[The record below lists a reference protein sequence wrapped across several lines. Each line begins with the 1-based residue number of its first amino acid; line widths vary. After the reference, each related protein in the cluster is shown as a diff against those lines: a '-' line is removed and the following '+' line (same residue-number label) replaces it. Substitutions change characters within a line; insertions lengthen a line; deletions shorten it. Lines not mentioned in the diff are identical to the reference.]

1 MPSRLAGC
9 TRVSEHFVCLLDPS
23 ERVTAWARDAERLT
37 GHGADDVIGR
47 PFADLFLVFPHA
59 PANDAHASDGHAGV
73 FVRHDGLHLCVRVR
87 RHALSGAGR
96 DADLPVTVAISRDHP
111 GAQAES
117 SLRATLDAVPDGIAL
132 FDAGLGLSHHNARFD
147 ALAGLAENLL
157 KPGVAAGTMLTA
169 LTGTAWSVREPAW
182 PLVPEGW
189 SAETLRLGRMV
200 ALSWVALQDGRFL
213 LLCRDVTDLRR
224 LENRARFLEQHDDLT
239 GLANRQGL
247 QRQLGALCEASE
259 PFAMLYFDLFGFK
272 RVNDS
277 MGHAA
282 GDELL
287 RIAALRVRRAVGGG
301 DVAAHIR
308 GNKFAL
314 IVRSERGEPAIRRF
328 ARMLRSVLS
337 RPMSVLRNEVTVGVA
352 IGVVRFATD
361 GEDRETLM
369 AKADVALHCA
379 KGGSDDG
386 ICFYDPELDT
396 LRRRRMDLERDL
408 HRALANEEFVLYYQ
422 PFLNVRSG
430 RIVGVETLI
439 RWLHPQQGLIPPADF
454 IPVAERMGLMHE
466 IGAWTLETACR
477 QAMEWPDDIMV
488 SINVSAAQF
497 RHDGLVDNVETALQR
512 TGCPPSRLE
521 LEITETAM
529 IDDVPRA
536 ALVLTRLREKGVQIA
551 LDDFGTGYSS
561 LSFLHSLPFTRIKID
576 RSFINDLHEGNGDGA
591 AIVRAIT
598 SLCGSL
604 NVVATAEGVET
615 QEQFDYL
622 KGVNC
627 SEVQGF
633 LISRPCPPE
642 QIRPFLDGINQPGT
656 LPGLLPAG

>member
-1 MPSRLAGC
+1 MSRSPFWGYAPM
-9 TRVSEHFVCLLDPS
+9 SEHFVCLLDPA
-23 ERVTAWARDAERLT
+23 ERVTGWTRDAERLT
-37 GHGADDVIGR
+37 GHAADDVIGS
-47 PFADLFLVFPHA
+47 PFADLFLVTPRA
-59 PANDAHASDGHAGV
+59 PVPDAHAPGGHAGL
-73 FVRHDGLHLCVRVR
+73 FIRRDGLHLCVRVR
-87 RHALSGAGR
+87 RHALSGTAAES
-96 DADLPVTVAISRDHP
+96 DMPVTVAISQDDP
-111 GAQAES
+111 GAVAQAES
-117 SLRATLDAVPDGIAL
+117 DLPATLDALPDGVAL
-132 FDAGLGLSHHNARFD
+132 FDANQCLSYYNARFG
-147 ALAGLAENLL
+147 ALAGLAEDILE
-157 KPGVAAGTMLTA
+157 PGGPARTILAALCRAEWTMA
-169 LTGTAWSVREPAW
+169 EAARPV
-182 PLVPEGW
+182 VPEGW
-189 SAETLRLGRMV
+189 STEILRLGRTL
-200 ALSWVALQDGRFL
+200 ALSWIGLLDGRFL

-239 GLANRQGL
+239 GLANLQGL
-247 QRQLGALCEASE
+247 RLQLGALCERASE

-287 RIAALRVRRAVGGG
+287 RITALRVRRTVGVG
-301 DVAAHIR
+301 DIAAHIR

-314 IVRSERGEPAIRRF
+314 IFRSEQGDQAIRRF

-337 RPMSVLRNEVTVGVA
+337 RPMSVLKHEVTVGVA
-352 IGVVRFATD
+352 IGVVRFPTD
-361 GEDRETLM
+361 GDDRDTLM

-396 LRRRRMDLERDL
+396 LRQRRMDLERDL
-408 HRALANEEFVLYYQ
+408 HHALAKEEFVLFYQ
-422 PFLNVRSG
+422 PFLNVSSG
-430 RIVGVETLI
+430 RIVGVEALI
-439 RWLHPQQGLIPPADF
+439 RWRHPQQGLIPPNDF

-477 QAMEWPDDIMV
+477 QAMNWPDNIMV

-536 ALVLTRLREKGVQIA
+536 ACVLNRLREQGIQIA

-576 RSFINDLHEGNGDGA
+576 RSFVNDLHKGDSDGA

-627 SEVQGF
+627 SEIQGY
-633 LISRPCPPE
+633 LISRPCPADE
-642 QIRPFLDGINQPGT
+642 IGPFLEKINQPQ
-656 LPGLLPAG
+656 

>member
-1 MPSRLAGC
+1 M
-9 TRVSEHFVCLLDPS
+9 CLLDPA
-23 ERVTAWARDAERLT
+23 ERVTAWSREAEQLT
-37 GHGADDVIGR
+37 GRAANDVIGS
-47 PFADLFLVFPHA
+47 PFADLFLVSPPAAVAGLHA
-59 PANDAHASDGHAGV
+59 PGGHAGV
-73 FVRHDGLHLCVRVR
+73 FVRQDGLHLCVRVR
-87 RHALSGAGR
+87 RHALSGTGTN
-96 DADLPVTVAISRDHP
+96 ADMPVTVAISRDEP
-111 GAQAES
+111 
-117 SLRATLDAVPDGIAL
+117 DAVTQVGPELRGALDSLPDGIAL
-132 FDAGLGLSHHNARFD
+132 FDADQGLLHQNARFD
-147 ALAGLAENLL
+147 ALAGLADDIL
-157 KPGVAAGTMLTA
+157 KQGGAARTILAA
-169 LTGTAWSVREPAW
+169 LTRGEWTMGEAAR
-182 PLVPEGW
+182 LVVPDGW
-189 SAETLRLGRMV
+189 SSEILRLGRTL
-200 ALSWVALQDGRFL
+200 ALSWIGLEDGRFL
-213 LLCRDVTDLRR
+213 LLCRDITDLRR

-239 GLANRQGL
+239 GLANLQGL
-247 QRQLGALCEASE
+247 RLQLGTLCERTSE

-287 RIAALRVRRAVGGG
+287 RIAALRVRRAVGMG
-301 DVAAHIR
+301 DIAAHIR

-314 IVRSERGEPAIRRF
+314 ILRSEQGDQAIRRF
-328 ARMLRSVLS
+328 ARMLRGVLS
-337 RPMSVLRNEVTVGVA
+337 RPMSVLKHEVTVGVA
-352 IGVVRFATD
+352 IGVVRFTTD
-361 GEDRETLM
+361 GDDRDTLM

-396 LRRRRMDLERDL
+396 LRQRRMDLERDL
-408 HRALANEEFVLYYQ
+408 HHALAREEFTLFYQ
-422 PFLNVRSG
+422 PFLNVSSG
-430 RIVGVETLI
+430 RIVGVEALI
-439 RWLHPQQGLIPPADF
+439 RWRHPQQGLIPPGEF

-477 QAMEWPDDIMV
+477 QAMDWPDTIMV
-488 SINVSAAQF
+488 SVNVSAAQF

-512 TGCPPSRLE
+512 AGCPPTRLE

-536 ALVLTRLREKGVQIA
+536 ACVLKRLRAQGVQIA

-576 RSFINDLHEGNGDGA
+576 RSFVNDLHAGDGDGA

-627 SEVQGF
+627 SEIQGF
-633 LISRPCPPE
+633 LISRPCPAE
-642 QIRPFLDGINQPGT
+642 DIGPFLEKFNQPKP
-656 LPGLLPAG
+656 PGPLH

>member
-1 MPSRLAGC
+1 M
-9 TRVSEHFVCLLDPS
+9 SEHFICLLDPA
-23 ERVTAWARDAERLT
+23 ERVSAWSRDAERLT
-37 GHGADDVIGR
+37 GWAADDVIGS
-47 PFADLFLVFPHA
+47 PFADLFLASP
-59 PANDAHASDGHAGV
+59 PASVSGARAGM
-73 FVRHDGLHLCVRVR
+73 FICQDGLRLSACIR
-87 RHALSGAGR
+87 RHALAGTGT
-96 DADLPVTVAISRDHP
+96 DADTPVTVAISQDDP
-111 GAQAES
+111 DVPTQADSEWQG
-117 SLRATLDAVPDGIAL
+117 TLDALPDGIAL
-132 FDAGLGLSHHNARFD
+132 FDADQGLVHYNTCFD
-147 ALAGLAENLL
+147 ALAGLPEDIL
-157 KPGVAAGTMLTA
+157 KPGSAARTILVA
-169 LTGTAWSVREPAW
+169 LTRMEWNAEEAAQPV
-182 PLVPEGW
+182 VPDGW
-189 SAETLRLGRMV
+189 STEILRLGRTLT
-200 ALSWVALQDGRFL
+200 LSWIGLQDERFL

-239 GLANRQGL
+239 GLANLQGL
-247 QRQLGALCEASE
+247 RLQLGALCERPSE

-287 RIAALRVRRAVGGG
+287 RIAALRLRRATGVG
-301 DVAAHIR
+301 DIAAHIR

-314 IVRSERGEPAIRRF
+314 ILRSEQGDQAVRRF

-337 RPMSVLRNEVTVGVA
+337 RPMSVLKHEVTVGVA
-352 IGVVRFATD
+352 IGIVRVATD
-361 GEDRETLM
+361 GNDRDTLM

-396 LRRRRMDLERDL
+396 LRQRRMDLERDL
-408 HRALANEEFVLYYQ
+408 YHALAKGEFVLFYQ
-422 PFLNVRSG
+422 PFLNVSSG
-430 RIVGVETLI
+430 RIVGVEALI
-439 RWLHPQQGLIPPADF
+439 RWRHPQQGLIPPNDF

-477 QAMEWPDDIMV
+477 QAMDWPDNIMV

-497 RHDGLVDNVETALQR
+497 RHEGLVDNVEMALQR
-512 TGCPPSRLE
+512 TGCLPSRLE

-536 ALVLTRLREKGVQIA
+536 ACVLKRLRDHGVQIA

-576 RSFINDLHEGNGDGA
+576 RSFVNDLHAGNGDGA

-598 SLCGSL
+598 GLCGSL

-627 SEVQGF
+627 SEIQGF
-633 LISRPCPPE
+633 LISRPCPADE
-642 QIRPFLDGINQPGT
+642 IGPFLEKINQP
-656 LPGLLPAG
+656 LRLH